1 MNNTPIIT
9 NTLTKFTKYSVC
21 VWVGVLLQIMLIRYD
36 NCVLCGGALS
46 LTSGVY

>member
-21 VWVGVLLQIMLIRYD
+21 VCVLLQIMLIRYD
-36 NCVLCGGALS
+36 NCVLCGGVLS